1 MTAIDRQAPFRHWTA
16 SQRGPHGQVAEWLKA
31 ADCKSAR
38 VSRTLVRIQP
48 CPPPSNPRASAEI
61 PRNRRKPSVLSSNPS
76 PFVRRRSC
84 ATGDKGGGNVGGTY
98 LTPTICN
105 PKIWGKNRGT

>member
-1 MTAIDRQAPFRHWTA
+1 MTGKLPHARAFPTSGIDRQAPFRHGTA
-16 SQRGPHGQVAEWLKA
+16 SQSGPHGQVAEWLKA

-61 PRNRRKPSVLSSNPS
+61 PRNRSEERRVGKECSVRVDLGGRRIIKKKRKK
-76 PFVRRRSC
+76 R
-84 ATGDKGGGNVGGTY
+84 K
-98 LTPTICN
+98 
-105 PKIWGKNRGT
+105 KN